1 MIVIIITITII
12 IIIIIIVI
20 FVKSTLFFLHLAASI
35 SKTQLE
41 VVASIIGNVHDLVIL
56 KVLATMGKVRLY
68 SMDWLREKS

>member
-1 MIVIIITITII
+1 
-12 IIIIIIVI
+12 
-20 FVKSTLFFLHLAASI
+20 LHLAASI

-56 KVLATMGKVRLY
+56 KVLAAMGKVRLY